1 MAILT
6 FDVVLFR
13 AAYPAFS
20 DSTTYPDSLLQ
31 MYWDTGTCYIS
42 DENYGWLQ
50 DACRQLALNLMTA
63 HLTYL
68 STLINVGKSGT
79 IKQSATIDKVTVT
92 YVPPPI
98 NDSEFDWW
106 LNTSPYGQQLLS
118 LLQVQSV
125 GGFYVGGSPER
136 AAFNGL
142 CSLGMLW

>member
-6 FDVVLFR
+6 FNVTLFR

-20 DSTTYPDSLLQ
+20 NSTTYPDALLQ

-42 DENYGWLQ
+42 NENYGWLK

-68 STLINVGKSGT
+68 STLINQSKSGT

-92 YVPPPI
+92 LVPPPI

-106 LNTSPYGQQLLS
+106 LNTSPYGQQLLT

-136 AAFNGL
+136 ASFNGL
-142 CSLGMLW
+142 CSLGFPW